1 MQQNKD
7 YLEKKANLLFT
18 YFETYKFQNELS
30 YCRNTNLVLEF
41 CDYVE
46 NMADW
51 EILDWLQSE
60 NASDAKNF
68 RQIIN
73 NGVDRWLG
81 DLIKTISLR
90 GA

>member
-1 MQQNKD
+1 MQHSQQD
-7 YLEKKANLLFT
+7 LATKANQLFT
-18 YFETYKFQNELS
+18 YFETHKFQNKLS
-30 YCRNTNLVLEF
+30 YCHNTNLVLEF

-60 NASDAKNF
+60 DEADAQNF
-68 RQIIN
+68 RQMIN
-73 NGVDRWLG
+73 NGVDTWLG